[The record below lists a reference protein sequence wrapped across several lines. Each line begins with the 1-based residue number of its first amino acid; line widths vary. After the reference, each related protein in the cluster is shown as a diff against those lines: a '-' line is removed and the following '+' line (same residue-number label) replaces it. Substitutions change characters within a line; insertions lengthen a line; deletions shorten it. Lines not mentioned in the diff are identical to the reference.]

1 MHLSRVM
8 IDTNNR
14 QKIRDLSHLGAYH
27 NWVEQSFPAEISKQN
42 RTRKLWRVDQLSGN
56 YYLLVVS
63 QNEPNLERLEMY
75 GKAGTA
81 EVKDYK
87 PFLNQLTD
95 GLRARFKVTLN
106 PVVSLFDEQDKN
118 NRGRVVPLLAEEDQL
133 NFLLDRSEKN
143 GFSLNENEFIIT
155 NTGFDQLKR
164 KGNNS
169 IRLSKATYE
178 GILTITEADVFRKT
192 LTEGFGK
199 KKAYGF
205 GMMTVIP
212 EV

>member
-1 MHLSRVM
+1 MYLSRVA
-8 IDTNNR
+8 IDVNNR
-14 QKIRDLSHLGAYH
+14 QKIRDLNHLGAYH
-27 NWVEQSFPAEISKQN
+27 NWVEQSFPDEISKKD

-63 QNEPNLERLEMY
+63 QNEPVLEKLEKY
-75 GKAGTA
+75 GTPGTA
-81 EVKDYK
+81 EVKDYAS
-87 PFLNQLTD
+87 FLNQLSD
-95 GLRARFKVTLN
+95 GLRARFKVSLN

-133 NFLLDRSEKN
+133 KFLMDRSEKN
-143 GFSLNENEFIIT
+143 GFSLGANEFIIT
-155 NTGFDQLKR
+155 DRGFETLKR
-164 KGNNS
+164 KAS
-169 IRLSKATYE
+169 KEIRLSKVTYE
-178 GILTITEADVFRKT
+178 GLLTITESDVFRET

-212 EV
+212 GV